1 MLNKGLL
8 KIDMRSTSMVLG
20 ILAVLF
26 FLQYP
31 LRALLELDWLRT
43 VAEEPSY
50 NQQMFNSQYGYFI
63 EDLFGASVFSVFVIA
78 AVLII
83 AGMLIG
89 LERNTRRHDFNLSL
103 PFSRKE
109 IFLTKATLGVGMI
122 TLLFW
127 LNVALAL
134 IIIQFS
140 EFSQTLS
147 QLNVLEMMIV
157 PWLSL
162 LAIYMFTLF
171 MGTISGEMISQIVLS
186 IIFLVFPYGF
196 TMLVGIALTVHMG
209 NVGRVWIGMDEFILA
224 FTIPFHLF
232 NVYHAFDHMAILYI
246 MVSLAMFVLSL
257 VLGTF
262 LYGKGKSEKN
272 GEFLLFQPLQPVF
285 LIGIVACF
293 GMFGGTIFT
302 VFIVSTGAAILFYW
316 FGFLV
321 VGGIAFLITRRL
333 LQMNVTLKTNR

>member
-1 MLNKGLL
+1 
-8 KIDMRSTSMVLG
+8 MVLG
-20 ILAVLF
+20 ILAILL

-31 LRALLELDWLRT
+31 LRALLELEWLRSI
-43 VAEEPSY
+43 AEDPLN
-50 NQQMFNSQYGYFI
+50 NQQMINSQYGYFI
-63 EDLFGASVFSVFVIA
+63 EDLFGPSAFSLFVIA
-78 AVLII
+78 AILII

-127 LNVALAL
+127 LNIGLTL

-147 QLNVLEMMIV
+147 HLNVLEMMIV
-157 PWLSL
+157 PWMSL

-186 IIFLVFPYGF
+186 IIFLIFPYGF
-196 TMLVGIALTVHMG
+196 TMLIGIAFTVHMG
-209 NVGRVWIGMDEFILA
+209 NMGRFWIGMDEFILA

-232 NVYHAFDHMAILYI
+232 NVYHVIDHISIVYI
-246 MVSLAMFVLSL
+246 AVSLAVFVLSL
-257 VLGTF
+257 VVGTF
-262 LYGKGKSEKN
+262 LYEKGKSEKN
-272 GEFLLFQPLQPVF
+272 GEFLLFQSLEPIF

-293 GMFGGTIFT
+293 GMLGGTIFT
-302 VFIVSTGAAILFYW
+302 FFIWHSAGAILIYW
-316 FGFLV
+316 FGALV